1 MGRRLSTI
9 EETKEALVEIIEG
22 IEEKMKITMPG
33 TDYYMDLER
42 QLEEFENQ
50 LLTLDDVE
58 QLDEDIVE
66 EVEPDED
73 LLDR

>member
-22 IEEKMKITMPG
+22 IEEKMKVTMPG
-33 TDYYMDLER
+33 TEYYMDLER

-50 LLTLDDVE
+50 LLTLDDEE